1 MKTSFE
7 TADSPPQDAGKKVV
21 PARATREFKNLE
33 YYAFGLLVVAL
44 AGFWRTYFSK
54 FFDGSAAFSQYFHFH
69 AVTALLWV
77 LCLIAQP
84 LLIRLRRRD
93 WHRIIG
99 KFSYGLV
106 PLIFISVML
115 LAHHRN
121 SPNAQN
127 VAQRLWI
134 PFKDLFVFSF
144 GYGVAI
150 FFRRSTPIHARG
162 MIVAGLSLIEPAMV
176 RVFYFVIGIGRP
188 LGYYLGITPIYIILI
203 TLIVLERKAVAGRW
217 VFPCALGLFLFVH
230 TVKILGLVLPGW
242 GAFAHWFMSLP
253 LT

>member
-1 MKTSFE
+1 MNTSFDN
-7 TADSPPQDAGKKVV
+7 ANNLPQDTSKEVV
-21 PARATREFKNLE
+21 VDRASKEFRNLE
-33 YYAFGLLVVAL
+33 YYAAGLLVVAL
-44 AGFWRTYFSK
+44 LGFWRTYFSK
-54 FFDGSAAFSQYFHFH
+54 FFDGSASFSQYFHFH

-84 LLIRLRRRD
+84 LLIRLKRRD
-93 WHRIIG
+93 WHRMIG
-99 KFSYGLV
+99 RFSYGLV

-121 SPNAQN
+121 SPNAEN

-134 PFKDLFVFSF
+134 PFKDLLVFSF

-150 FFRRSTPIHARG
+150 VFRKSMPIHARG
-162 MIVAGLSLIEPAMV
+162 MIVAGMSLIEPAMV
-176 RVFYFVIGIGRP
+176 RVFYHMVGIGKP
-188 LGYYLGITPIYIILI
+188 LGYYLGITPVYIILT
-203 TLIVLERKAVAGRW
+203 TLIVLERKAVKGRW

-230 TVKILGLVLPGW
+230 VVKISGVVLPGW